1 LDGVLLLLLLLL
13 KSKETMLVLLAFGI
27 SWMVIGAWLGVYL
40 AWQTVGFHFFG
51 LHHAV
56 PIPKN
61 HTRDLSNL
69 LG

>member
-1 LDGVLLLLLLLL
+1 LDGVLLLLL

-51 LHHAV
+51 LHHADCTMSV
-56 PIPKN
+56 SCKS
-61 HTRDLSNL
+61 RFS
-69 LG
+69 